1 MTRLRTLRIHRFR
14 WVTPGT
20 ELTFADGVNLILGRN
35 GTGKTT
41 LLELLAAV
49 WSGDFSAYREESFD
63 VEAEFGLGDVGWV
76 RMRVENQRV
85 GREEGFD
92 AGPVSMAK
100 LGLSR
105 DSNWEW
111 SVSVE
116 AEYVVGGR
124 VERFLVEA
132 TRGTLHLNGEPIAE
146 RHILPDPF
154 VGDNIVIVAI
164 VITCLRMRWE
174 PGQKLNELP
183 PMRLLDE
190 VPKPSLRGGQR
201 RFPEDGMWMTVAAQ
215 LLTLEAQFRTDP
227 KVHPLVHLT
236 YPQVRITEVVP
247 LEGLLEQVNHRLRVS
262 EALPTMLSFDRE
274 TLPSLGRIADTLA
287 MANVEL
293 TLALRVGE
301 APLDLFQGRPFS
313 YEEPTFHFTK
323 RDGSR
328 IPLKSLSYGQ
338 KRLFAFL
345 LYVDS
350 SPQVIIADELANGL
364 HYAMLEEVLK
374 LISDRQCFLAMQDPL
389 ILDHVLLESPEH
401 VQRAIVTCTIV
412 PEGARDR
419 WRWSQPTPE
428 EAADLFGAFQVGI
441 QHTSEILKTRG
452 LW

>member
-63 VEAEFGLGDVGWV
+63 VEAEFGLGETGWV

-85 GREEGFD
+85 GREEGLD
-92 AGPVSMAK
+92 AGADTISH
-100 LGLSR
+100 LGLGPE
-105 DSNWEW
+105 SNWEW
-111 SVSVE
+111 SVTVE
-116 AEYVVGGR
+116 GEGGFADTLDR
-124 VERFLVEA
+124 MIVLANR
-132 TRGTLHLNGEPIAE
+132 RTLHLNGNLLPNGVLTLNPFSGSHVLVIAYVVSWLRE
-146 RHILPDPF
+146 AESRALTMNEFLSRLSALPDA
-154 VGDNIVIVAI
+154 V
-164 VITCLRMRWE
+164 LHM
-174 PGQKLNELP
+174 
-183 PMRLLDE
+183 
-190 VPKPSLRGGQR
+190 SQR
-201 RFPEDGMWMTVAAQ
+201 RFPEDGTWLKSATEFKIPRNQ
-215 LLTLEAQFRTDP
+215 LSLEVDEMPVLRIP
-227 KVHPLVHLT
+227 GRVH
-236 YPQVRITEVVP
+236 
-247 LEGLLEQVNHRLRVS
+247 LEGLVNSITARLKQS
-262 EALPTMLSFDRE
+262 KDLPTILTFDRA
-274 TLPSLGRIADTLA
+274 TLPSLGRIADTLS

-293 TLALRVGE
+293 TLSLRVGE
-301 APLDLFQGRPFS
+301 APLDPGQGRPFS

-328 IPLKSLSYGQ
+328 LPLKSLSYGQ

-350 SPQVIIADELANGL
+350 SPKVIIADELANGL
-364 HYAMLEEVLK
+364 HYAMLEEEVLK